1 MKKLITLALSATLTS
16 AAWADVTLEVQYPYG
31 ELFDGL
37 HKQLAADFEA
47 KNPDIKIK
55 FRSSY
60 DSYEEGTQKLLREA
74 ITKQLPDVSF
84 QGLNRVLPLYER
96 NIAVP
101 LDQFVTEED
110 KTKNGYGESMMLPGQ
125 FGGKTYGLPFAVSL
139 PIMYYNLDI
148 VKAAQGGD
156 EKLPK
161 TWGEVIALAK
171 KVNQLDGKKGIFYTW
186 DITGNWLWLA
196 PNMSQGGKILKDGKV
211 AFDGEEGKWSINLL
225 ARLVNEAKMEN
236 YREGSG
242 RKSFIAGNVGM
253 LTTSTSD
260 LVKITKE
267 VGDRFTLKTGQFPS
281 IKENGK
287 LPAGGNAVVM
297 LTKDAE
303 RQKAA
308 WKYIQYVT
316 GPIGNQQIP
325 HFTGYMAPN
334 GEASKALTEQGFYKT
349 KPNHLAAIAELP
361 YMDTWVAFPGKNGL
375 KITDVIKDH
384 MESIVSGDRANEAE
398 KVLEEMVSDVN
409 KLLPKK

>member
-1 MKKLITLALSATLTS
+1 MKKLITI
-16 AAWADVTLEVQYPYG
+16 AAVVAFTTASWAEVTLEVQYPYG

-37 HKQLAADFEA
+37 HKQLAADFE
-47 KNPDIKIK
+47 KDNPDIKIK

-96 NIAVP
+96 KIAVA
-101 LDQFVTEED
+101 LDSFVTAED
-110 KTKNGYGESMMLPGQ
+110 KTQNGYGESMMLPGK

-139 PIMYYNLDI
+139 PIMYYNMDI
-148 VKAAQGGD
+148 VKAAQGG
-156 EKLPK
+156 EETLPK
-161 TWGEVIALAK
+161 TWDEVIALAQK
-171 KVNQLDGKKGIFYTW
+171 INKLDGKKGIFYTW

-211 AFDGEEGKWSINLL
+211 AFDGKAGRFSINLL

-267 VGDRFTLKTGQFPS
+267 VDGRFELKTGQFPS
-281 IKENGK
+281 MAANGK

-297 LTKDAE
+297 LTKDPE
-303 RQKAA
+303 KQKAA
-308 WKYIQYVT
+308 WKYIRYVT

-334 GEASKALTEQGFYKT
+334 GEASKKLTENGFYDS
-349 KPNHLAAIAELP
+349 KPNHLAAISELP

-384 MESIVSGDRANEAE
+384 MESIVSGDRADEAD
-398 KVLEEMVSDVN
+398 KVLDEMVKDVN
-409 KLLPKK
+409 ALLPK

>member
-1 MKKLITLALSATLTS
+1 MKKLITLAAAAVLTTAS
-16 AAWADVTLEVQYPYG
+16 WAEVTLEVQYPYG

-37 HKQLAADFEA
+37 QKKLAADFEA

-60 DSYEEGTQKLLREA
+60 DSYEEGTQKVLREA
-74 ITKQLPDVSF
+74 ITKQLPDVTF
-84 QGLNRVLPLYER
+84 QGLNRILPLYER

-101 LDQFVTEED
+101 LDQFVTAED
-110 KTKNGYGESMMLPGQ
+110 RAKNGYGDSMMLPGQ
-125 FGGKTYGLPFAVSL
+125 FGGKTYGLPFSVSL
-139 PIMYYNLDI
+139 PIMYYNMDI

-156 EKLPK
+156 ETLPK
-161 TWGEVIALAK
+161 TWDEVITLAQK
-171 KVNQLDGKKGIFYTW
+171 INKLDGKKGIFYTW

-196 PNMSQGGKILKDGKV
+196 PNMAQGGKILKDGKV
-211 AFDGEEGKWSINLL
+211 AFDGKEGQFAINLL
-225 ARLVNEAKMEN
+225 ARFVNDAKMEN

-267 VGDRFTLKTGQFPS
+267 IDGRFALKTGLFPS
-281 IKENGK
+281 MAANGK
-287 LPAGGNAVVM
+287 LPAGGNAAIM
-297 LTKDAE
+297 LTQDPEK
-303 RQKAA
+303 QKAA
-308 WKYIQYVT
+308 WKYINYVT
-316 GPIGNQQIP
+316 GPVGNQQIP

-334 GEASKALTEQGFYKT
+334 GVASEKLTEAGFYQT
-349 KPNHLAAIAELP
+349 KPNHLAAISELK

-384 MESIVSGDRANEAE
+384 MESIISGDRANEPQV
-398 KVLEEMVSDVN
+398 VLQEMVKDVN
-409 KLLPKK
+409 DLLPKK